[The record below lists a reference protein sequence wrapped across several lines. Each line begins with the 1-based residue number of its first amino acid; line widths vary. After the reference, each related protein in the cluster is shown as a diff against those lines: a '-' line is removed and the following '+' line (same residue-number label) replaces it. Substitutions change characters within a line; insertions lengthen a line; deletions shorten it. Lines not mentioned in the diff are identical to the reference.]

1 MSHAPDVVALLEHAY
16 RIELDDEPWLQEVVS
31 ASAPLL
37 QRGMGVFGFLYE
49 TMSETAWSVGTVANA
64 GAPQEVA
71 EILRSVAPQSPEEMT
86 RRFYWSKPCISVLDL
101 LGDGPGA
108 DFMRNVMSPYGVADT
123 LMIKAA
129 DPTGVALSLC
139 APFSKQR
146 PVARPTLGLWNK
158 LVAHLA
164 AAHRLRRTLRS
175 AVRTGA
181 IATTADAEAVLS
193 PAGKCEHAEAA
204 AQAPDA
210 REALRAAAVHID
222 RARGRL
228 RREDPTAAVDL
239 WRGLVAGRWSLVDHF
254 DTDGRRYLV
263 ARRNDPRAPDPRA
276 LTERERQIARFVAL
290 GHSNK
295 LIAYELGVSEE
306 SVATHVRRAA
316 AKLGVGGRVQLAER
330 VQALGGAESGGAEV

>member
-1 MSHAPDVVALLEHAY
+1 MSHSPDVVALLEQAY
-16 RIELDDEPWLQEVVS
+16 RIELDDQSWLNEVVS

-49 TMSETAWSVGTVANA
+49 TMNVSAWAVGTVANA
-64 GAPQEVA
+64 GAPPEVT
-71 EILRSVAPQSPEEMT
+71 EILRSVAPQSPPEMT
-86 RRFYWSKPCISVLDL
+86 RRFYWSRPCISVLDL

-108 DFMRNVMSPYGVADT
+108 DFMRSVMRPYGVEDT
-123 LMIKAA
+123 MMIKAA

-139 APFSKQR
+139 APFSKRR
-146 PVARPTLGLWNK
+146 PVARPTMALWNK

-164 AAHRLRRTLRS
+164 AAHRLRRTLRDVS
-175 AVRTGA
+175 AT
-181 IATTADAEAVLS
+181 EAVLS
-193 PAGKCEHAEAA
+193 PAGRCEHAEGVART
-204 AQAPDA
+204 PDA

-228 RREDPTAAVDL
+228 RRDDPAAAVDL

-263 ARRNDPRAPDPRA
+263 ARRNDPRAPDPRG

-295 LIAYELGVSEE
+295 LIAYELGISEA
-306 SVATHVRRAA
+306 SVATHLKRAA
-316 AKLGVGGRVQLAER
+316 AKLGVAGRVQLAER
-330 VQALGGAESGGAEV
+330 VQLLGGCEPS